1 MIFCV
6 EIYNLFILGT
16 LLLKSLIES
25 FAKFNNEIHFSIE
38 FVLLQP

>member
-25 FAKFNNEIHFSIE
+25 KFNNEIHFSIE